1 MGDSLFHLDD
11 LLTMIIM
18 QNTKNIELVYL
29 CHLTNLSRYVG
40 NVVYR

>member
-1 MGDSLFHLDD
+1 MGDSLSHLDD
-11 LLTMIIM
+11 LVTMIIM
-18 QNTKNIELVYL
+18 HNIKNMELVYL